1 MDNEQ
6 LVSLIRN
13 GEDVTE
19 NMLQLWQN
27 NQRFVKMLAVKF
39 TYGAELEDL
48 IQEGYIALYEAVR
61 HYDISSGV
69 PFINYAAFWIKHVF
83 RRYIENCG
91 GTVRIPP
98 HVQESIKKYKR
109 IANEYRKYYG
119 RDASDREM
127 RAFLGVSEEKLTQ
140 IKKAAQMGQIR
151 SLSEPIG
158 DEDDHTLAD
167 TVASNED
174 MEEDVIRKLDM
185 ETMQRELWIAVDS
198 LPEIQS
204 AVVRHRYQK
213 GNTLKETGE
222 KLGLTYSQASD
233 AKNKAMR
240 ALRMPGKSRKY
251 RKYYGQYLS
260 AATIHH
266 VGVRSFQRTWTS
278 EVEREVFGW

>member
-6 LVSLIRN
+6 LVARIRI

-27 NQRFVKMLAVKF
+27 NQRFIKMLAVKF
-39 TYGAELEDL
+39 TYGAELDDL
-48 IQEGYIALYEAVR
+48 MQEGYIALCEAVR
-61 HYDISSGV
+61 HYDIEQGV
-69 PFINYAAFWIKHVF
+69 PFINYASFWIKQGL

-91 GTVRIPP
+91 STVRIPT
-98 HVQESIKKYKR
+98 HAQESIQKYKR

-151 SLSEPIG
+151 SLNEPIAG
-158 DEDDHTLAD
+158 EEDYTIAD

-174 MEEDVIRKLDM
+174 IEEDVIRKLDA
-185 ETMQRELWIAVDS
+185 EAMQRELWIAVDS
-198 LPEIQS
+198 LPESQS
-204 AVVRHRYQK
+204 AVIRYWCQEGK
-213 GNTLKETGE
+213 TLKEAGK
-222 KLGLTYSQASD
+222 KLGLTYSQAHD

-251 RKYYGQYLS
+251 RKYYEQYLS
-260 AATIHH
+260 AAPIHH
-266 VGVRSFQRTWTS
+266 VGVRSFQRTLTS